1 MRKHSAV
8 IAALLAF
15 FCYQPL
21 NAYAYLDPGTG
32 SMLLSVIVGVVSS
45 AYFFVRKLPA
55 VIRGAFFKFSGN
67 KDDLKNNSIVF
78 YAESKTYWSTFKPVL
93 EALAKKQKKV
103 TYLTSDENDPVF
115 SSGLDEW
122 VHAKFIGKGQ
132 TAYTALGFLEADVF
146 ALTTPGIDVLQIRR
160 SPGVKKYVHIL
171 HAIGDIHYY
180 KLYSFDFY
188 DTVFCSCAAQQ
199 KSLRVLETK
208 RHTVPKNLP
217 LLGCPYFDLFAAR
230 AKNEPISPETNTV
243 LVAPTW
249 GKNSLLRKPGG
260 QSIAQMLAQQG
271 YRVIFRP
278 HPQSIISEPEMIQ
291 QLKENYKH
299 YPNIEWDTNPDG
311 FRSLQRAQLMIS
323 DISSVIFDFAF
334 VFLKPV
340 ISVGHG
346 PVKEG
351 FEAWHIPHPA
361 WEMEILNVLGSHF
374 PDISEEQILSAV
386 PLLIQNKE
394 AIAKKI
400 ESIRSEFIVNFGNA
414 SEPVASALI
423 DIVDSVKGK

>member
-1 MRKHSAV
+1 MRKHSIIVTAF
-8 IAALLAF
+8 LAF

-32 SMLLSVIVGVVSS
+32 SMLLSVIVGIVSS
-45 AYFFVRKLPA
+45 AYFFVRKLPS

-67 KDDLKNNSIVF
+67 KEDLKNNSIVF

-93 EALAKKQKKV
+93 EALAKKKKKV

-115 SSGLDEW
+115 NSGLDEW

-160 SPGVKKYVHIL
+160 SPGVKKYVHVL

-180 KLYSFDFY
+180 KLYSFDYY

-199 KSLRVLETK
+199 KSLRVLEAK
-208 RHTVPKNLP
+208 RHTMAKDLP

-230 AKNEPISPETNTV
+230 AKNEPLPPETNTV

-260 QSIAQMLAQQG
+260 QSIALMLAQQG

-291 QLKENYKH
+291 QLKENYQQ
-299 YPNIEWDTNPDG
+299 YSNIEWDTNPDG

-361 WEMEILNVLGSHF
+361 WEMEILNDLGGHF

-386 PLLIQNKE
+386 PLLIQNRD

-414 SEPVASALI
+414 SELVASALI
-423 DIVDSVKGK
+423 DIVNSVKGK

>member
-1 MRKHSAV
+1 
-8 IAALLAF
+8 
-15 FCYQPL
+15 
-21 NAYAYLDPGTG
+21 
-32 SMLLSVIVGVVSS
+32 
-45 AYFFVRKLPA
+45 
-55 VIRGAFFKFSGN
+55 
-67 KDDLKNNSIVF
+67 
-78 YAESKTYWSTFKPVL
+78 
-93 EALAKKQKKV
+93 
-103 TYLTSDENDPVF
+103 
-115 SSGLDEW
+115 
-122 VHAKFIGKGQ
+122 
-132 TAYTALGFLEADVF
+132 
-146 ALTTPGIDVLQIRR
+146 
-160 SPGVKKYVHIL
+160 
-171 HAIGDIHYY
+171 
-180 KLYSFDFY
+180 
-188 DTVFCSCAAQQ
+188 
-199 KSLRVLETK
+199 
-208 RHTVPKNLP
+208 
-217 LLGCPYFDLFAAR
+217 
-230 AKNEPISPETNTV
+230 
-243 LVAPTW
+243 
-249 GKNSLLRKPGG
+249 
-260 QSIAQMLAQQG
+260 
-271 YRVIFRP
+271 
-278 HPQSIISEPEMIQ
+278 MIQ

-340 ISVGHG
+340 ISVGRG

-361 WEMEILNVLGSHF
+361 WEMEILNDLGSHF

>member
-1 MRKHSAV
+1 
-8 IAALLAF
+8 
-15 FCYQPL
+15 
-21 NAYAYLDPGTG
+21 
-32 SMLLSVIVGVVSS
+32 MLLSVIVGVISS
-45 AYFFVRKLPA
+45 AYFFIRKLPTL
-55 VIRGAFFKFSGN
+55 IRSFFFKFSGN
-67 KDDLKNNSIVF
+67 KDDLRNNSIVF

-93 EALAKKQKKV
+93 EALAQKKRKV

-115 SSGLDEW
+115 KSGLDEW

-180 KLYSFDFY
+180 KLYSFDYY
-188 DTVFCSCAAQQ
+188 DVVFCSSIAQQ
-199 KSLRVLETK
+199 KSLKVLEEKRKTLTK
-208 RHTVPKNLP
+208 SLP
-217 LLGCPYFDLFAAR
+217 LLGCPYLDLFVAR
-230 AKNEPISPETNTV
+230 AQKDAIAPESNTI
-243 LVAPTW
+243 LIAPTW
-249 GKNSLLRKPGG
+249 GKNSLLKKSGG
-260 QSIAQMLAQQG
+260 PLIAAMLAKQG

-278 HPQSIISEPEMIQ
+278 HPQSLISEPEMIQ
-291 QLKENYKH
+291 QLKEDYAQF
-299 YPNIEWDTNPDG
+299 PNIEWDINPDG

-361 WEMEILNVLGSHF
+361 WEMQILDDLGKHLS
-374 PDISEEQILSAV
+374 DISESEILSAV

-394 AIAKKI
+394 AIAVKI
-400 ESIRSEFIVNFGNA
+400 ENIRSEFVVNFGQA

>member
-361 WEMEILNVLGSHF
+361 WEMEILNDLGSHF